1 MQAQGHQLDL
11 RTHAKMLGVVV
22 QASIPSSKWQRQ
34 ERIPETHLPSG
45 LAEFVALSQRRW
57 VSRLNTGFYGDKL
70 ILFTHKEVLKRILV
84 LQKTIK
90 INLRE
95 QDLVHS
101 LF

>member
-1 MQAQGHQLDL
+1 MQKCWVWWYKLVYPA
-11 RTHAKMLGVVV
+11 
-22 QASIPSSKWQRQ
+22 ASGRDR
-34 ERIPETHLPSG
+34 RITETHLPSG

-57 VSRLNTGFYGDKL
+57 VSRLNTGFYRDKL

>member
-1 MQAQGHQLDL
+1 MQKCWVWWYKLEYLA
-11 RTHAKMLGVVV
+11 
-22 QASIPSSKWQRQ
+22 ASGRDR
-34 ERIPETHLPSG
+34 RIPETHWPAG

-57 VSRLNTGFYGDKL
+57 VSRLNTGFFRDKL

-95 QDLVHS
+95 QDLLVHS